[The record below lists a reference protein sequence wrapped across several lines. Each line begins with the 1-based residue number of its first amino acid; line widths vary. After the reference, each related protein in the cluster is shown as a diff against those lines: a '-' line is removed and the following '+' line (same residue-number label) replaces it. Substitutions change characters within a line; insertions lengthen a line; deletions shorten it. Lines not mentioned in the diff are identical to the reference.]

1 MEDHREYAN
10 EANQH
15 LETIEKLN
23 TEKDVLSSKL
33 CEQNGIIY
41 NLKDNNANLNDK
53 IVLKNRK
60 IRDLEREIGQKMSDL
75 DELRNIFNF

>member
-1 MEDHREYAN
+1 MCLIFIVLQWGLQKAD
-10 EANQH
+10 
-15 LETIEKLN
+15 IGKLN
-23 TEKDVLSSKL
+23 TEKDFLSSKL

-60 IRDLEREIGQKMSDL
+60 IRDLEREVGQKMSDL
-75 DELRNIFNF
+75 DELRTIFNF